1 MQYPGGKARNAKEIA
16 DYINRVIGT
25 FPYLEPFCGALSV
38 GCKVNAE
45 YKTMSDVD
53 EYMISMWR
61 AVQNGWQPPIDVSE
75 ETYKTIRKT
84 PGAYPKEMVA
94 FVSHSCSFAGAYWG
108 GYARDKKGKTNFAL
122 TGFKGVMKKK
132 PFLKRMNF
140 FECSYTHWANVKDA
154 VIYCDPPYRDTTQK
168 YRVNKKDGF
177 DSDAFWEQVKLWA
190 CNNIVFISELSAPEW
205 VGEPIHQ
212 FNLRSTMGMDK
223 TSHYTENLYQVGGGA
238 KLKPRQ
244 PKLL

>member
-25 FPYLEPFCGALSV
+25 VPYLEPFCGALSV
-38 GCKVNAE
+38 GCKVIAE
-45 YKTMSDVD
+45 RKTMSDVD
-53 EYMISMWR
+53 TYMISMWR

-75 ETYKTIRKT
+75 EMYMAIRKNNEE
-84 PGAYPKEMVA
+84 YPKELVA
-94 FVSHSCSFAGAYWG
+94 FVRHACSYAAVG
-108 GYARDKKGKTNFAL
+108 GVYARNKRGTNYAL
-122 TGFKGVMKKK
+122 RGFKGLMKKK

-140 FECSYTHWANVKDA
+140 FECSYTHWANVTGA
-154 VIYCDPPYRDTTQK
+154 VIYCDPPYRDTAQE
-168 YRVNKKDGF
+168 YRVNKREDF
-177 DSDAFWEQVKLWA
+177 DSDSFWEQVKLWA
-190 CNNIVFISELSAPEW
+190 SNNTVFISELSAPEW

-212 FNLRSTMGMDK
+212 FNLHKSMSPIK

>member
-16 DYINRVIGT
+16 DYINRVIGIL
-25 FPYLEPFCGALSV
+25 PYLEPFCGALSV
-38 GCKVNAE
+38 GCKVNAKD
-45 YKTMSDVD
+45 KTMSDVD
-53 EYMISMWR
+53 TYMISMWR
-61 AVQNGWQPPIDVSE
+61 AVQNGWQPPVDVSE
-75 ETYKTIRKT
+75 EMYKTIRKT
-84 PGAYPKEMVA
+84 PDAYPKEMAA
-94 FVSHSCSFAGAYWG
+94 FVSYACSFAAAGG
-108 GYARDKKGKTNFAL
+108 GYARDKVGTNYAL
-122 TGFKGVMKKK
+122 TGSNSVMKKK

-140 FECSYTHWANVKDA
+140 FECSYTHWASVTGA
-154 VIYCDPPYRDTTQK
+154 VIYCDPPYKDTSQE
-168 YRVNKKDGF
+168 YRVNKKQRF

-190 CNNIVFISELSAPEW
+190 NNNVVFISELSAPEW

-212 FNLRSTMGMDK
+212 FNLHKSMSLIK

>member
-94 FVSHSCSFAGAYWG
+94 FVSHSCSFAGAYWN
-108 GYARDKKGKTNFAL
+108 GYARNKRGTNYAL
-122 TGFKGVMKKK
+122 LGSNGVMKKK
-132 PFLKRMNF
+132 PVLASMNF
-140 FECSYTHWANVKDA
+140 FKCSYTHWANVKDA

-168 YRVNKKDGF
+168 YRVNERDGF

-190 CNNIVFISELSAPEW
+190 SNNTVFISELSAPEW
-205 VGEPIHQ
+205 AGEPIHR

>member
-25 FPYLEPFCGALSV
+25 RTYLEPFCGSISV
-38 GCKVNAE
+38 GCAVIAKD
-45 YKTMSDVD
+45 KTMSDVD
-53 EYMISMWR
+53 TYMISMWR

-75 ETYKTIRKT
+75 EMYMAIRKNNEE
-84 PGAYPKEMVA
+84 YPEELVA
-94 FVSHSCSFAGAYWG
+94 FVSHACSFAGAYWG

-122 TGFKGVMKKK
+122 TGFRVVMKNK
-132 PFLKRMNF
+132 PFLSNMNF
-140 FECSYTHWANVKDA
+140 FKCSYTHWANVTGA

-168 YRVNKKDGF
+168 YRVNERDGF
-177 DSDAFWEQVKLWA
+177 DSDAFWEQVKVWA
-190 CNNIVFISELSAPEW
+190 KNNIVFVSEFSAPEW
-205 VGEPIHQ
+205 AGEPIHR